1 MRDNAK
7 EIQQNL
13 MELLV
18 LNGDKTMI
26 RNLEKEL
33 EMSYSFVI
41 DNGKEVVRRRNEGL
55 GEYIERYSVS
65 LMKNFSRKKYERLK
79 NLCNEYNTIGDSRVV
94 EKVFEIDEKAVKHNA
109 VERISMSIENFIQG
123 IFKNSKKKFV

>member
-41 DNGKEVVRRRNEGL
+41 DNGKEVIRRKNEGL

-79 NLCNEYNTIGDSRVV
+79 NLCNEYNTIGDSRVL

-109 VERISMSIENFIQG
+109 FERISMSVENFIQG

>member
-33 EMSYSFVI
+33 EMSYSFAI

-109 VERISMSIENFIQG
+109 FERISMSVENFIQG

>member
-1 MRDNAK
+1 
-7 EIQQNL
+7 
-13 MELLV
+13 
-18 LNGDKTMI
+18 MI

-33 EMSYSFVI
+33 EMSYSFAI

>member
-33 EMSYSFVI
+33 EMSYSFAI

>member
-33 EMSYSFVI
+33 EMSYSFAI

-79 NLCNEYNTIGDSRVV
+79 NLCNEYNTIGDSRIV

>member
-41 DNGKEVVRRRNEGL
+41 DNGKEVIRRKNEGL

>member
-33 EMSYSFVI
+33 EMSYSFAI
-41 DNGKEVVRRRNEGL
+41 DNGKEVVRRKNEGL

>member
-33 EMSYSFVI
+33 EMSYSFAI
-41 DNGKEVVRRRNEGL
+41 DNGKEVVRRNEGL

>member
-41 DNGKEVVRRRNEGL
+41 DNGKEVIRRKNEGL

-65 LMKNFSRKKYERLK
+65 LLKNFSRKKYERLK

-109 VERISMSIENFIQG
+109 FERISMSVENFIQG

>member
-109 VERISMSIENFIQG
+109 FERISMSVENFIQG

>member
-41 DNGKEVVRRRNEGL
+41 DNGKEVIRRKNEGL

-109 VERISMSIENFIQG
+109 FERISMSVENFIQG